1 MTRSHV
7 PRRAN
12 FELPSLRFASESVA
26 GGKIDARPP
35 RPRLASPIWK
45 SRNPAGWPAKAAQ
58 KNVSESPISPNLT
71 QFDPVSPRLDTP
83 KLAREAR
90 RGKARR
96 ASRFQPPCV
105 TWGKGRPSKG
115 RGWRDACVKSGG
127 SCVRCGAVRCS
138 AVRCVGRQLQLIRRL
153 GVAAAMAK
161 SKAASSSSIPTKAS
175 RAPASGCSPT
185 PQHQRPLY
193 SLCFCV
199 TAATDADCST
209 AAHPIASFHST
220 AAGIVCTSTASY
232 GCCARAASTRLHL
245 RLAPR
250 PFATKRSR
258 IPPSRLSPY
267 HHIPSSIDS
276 SSQNV
281 LEARQ
286 E

>member
-1 MTRSHV
+1 MKPSEEPAAASSSAERVTRSHV

-12 FELPSLRFASESVA
+12 FELPSLRIASESVA
-26 GGKIDARPP
+26 GGKIEARPP
-35 RPRLASPIWK
+35 RPR
-45 SRNPAGWPAKAAQ
+45 
-58 KNVSESPISPNLT
+58 
-71 QFDPVSPRLDTP
+71 
-83 KLAREAR
+83 EAR
-90 RGKARR
+90 IEISTALRGVGKRSTLKRVRLAGCVREVGWVVR
-96 ASRFQPPCV
+96 A
-105 TWGKGRPSKG
+105 
-115 RGWRDACVKSGG
+115 
-127 SCVRCGAVRCS
+127 VRCGALQCG
-138 AVRCVGRQLQLIRRL
+138 AVRWASTATLYAALEWQQRWPNARL
-153 GVAAAMAK
+153 PPPPP
-161 SKAASSSSIPTKAS
+161 SPTIAS

-185 PQHQRPLY
+185 PRHHRPLY

-220 AAGIVCTSTASY
+220 AARIVCTSTASY

-250 PFATKRSR
+250 PFTTKRSR
-258 IPPSRLSPY
+258 IPSSRLSPY

>member
-1 MTRSHV
+1 M
-7 PRRAN
+7 
-12 FELPSLRFASESVA
+12 
-26 GGKIDARPP
+26 
-35 RPRLASPIWK
+35 
-45 SRNPAGWPAKAAQ
+45 
-58 KNVSESPISPNLT
+58 
-71 QFDPVSPRLDTP
+71 
-83 KLAREAR
+83 
-90 RGKARR
+90 R
-96 ASRFQPPCV
+96 ASSRV
-105 TWGKGRPSKG
+105 G
-115 RGWRDACVKSGG
+115 RG
-127 SCVRCGAVRCS
+127 VRCGAVQCGE
-138 AVRCVGRQLQLIRRL
+138 VRW
-153 GVAAAMAK
+153 
-161 SKAASSSSIPTKAS
+161 ASTATYTPPWSGSSDGQMQACSSIPTKAS
-175 RAPASGCSPT
+175 RASASGCSPT
-185 PQHQRPLY
+185 PRHHRPLY

-258 IPPSRLSPY
+258 IPSSRLSPY